1 MSTAGS
7 PHEAKFAERLLAWF
21 DQHGRH
27 DLPWQ
32 HPRSGYFV
40 WLSEIMLQQTQVA
53 TVVPYFLRFTQRFPD
68 LAALASA
75 SLDDV
80 LALWAGLGYYSRAR
94 NLHACARKV
103 VLEHHGEFPSTQDAL
118 IALPGIGRSTAG
130 AIAAQAFG
138 KRAAILDGNVKRVLA
153 RQIAL
158 QEWPGASA
166 AQALLWQAAAAR
178 LPDSRLPDYSQA
190 LMDLGALLCTRKKP
204 QCRLCPVQQ
213 SCKAMA
219 LQQVQLIPKAKPKRA
234 VVHRQIQWL
243 IASNSVGE
251 ILLERR
257 AEQGIW
263 GGLYSL
269 PEFADSEIIARLQAL
284 NLTALAPALEQPKV
298 KHVFTHFT
306 LHATPWLVQV
316 GAENSAREANMR
328 WMHPAACAELGL
340 PAPIKALLQALA
352 ERSDFALSVVS

>member
-1 MSTAGS
+1 VSKAS
-7 PHEAKFAERLLAWF
+7 PIDEQFAERLLSWF

-53 TVVPYFLRFTQRFPD
+53 TVVPYFLRFTHRFPD

-75 SLDDV
+75 SLDEV

-103 VLEHHGEFPSTQDAL
+103 VLEHQGEFPSALDAL

-158 QEWPGASA
+158 DDWPGALS
-166 AQALLWQAAAAR
+166 AQALLWDAASAR
-178 LPDSRLPDYSQA
+178 LPRTRLPDYSQA

-204 QCRLCPVQQ
+204 QCALCPVQQ
-213 SCKAMA
+213 SCKALA
-219 LQQVQLIPKAKPKRA
+219 LQQVDVIPKAKPKRA
-234 VVHRQIQWL
+234 VVHREIQWL
-243 IASNSVGE
+243 IASNSAGE

-269 PEFADSEIIARLQAL
+269 PEFNEAEMLTRLQAL
-284 NLTALAPALEQPKV
+284 SLTPLAPAQQQATI

-316 GAENSAREANMR
+316 SAASSVREAHMR
-328 WMHPAACAELGL
+328 WQHPSACAELGL
-340 PAPIKALLQALA
+340 PAPIKALLQVLA
-352 ERSDFALSVVS
+352 KRSEFALSVVS

>member
-1 MSTAGS
+1 MTTANRS
-7 PHEAKFAERLLAWF
+7 HEQAFAERLLGWF

-32 HPRSGYFV
+32 HPRSAYFV

-53 TVVPYFLRFTQRFPD
+53 TVVPYFLRFTARFPD
-68 LAALASA
+68 LAALANA

-94 NLHACARKV
+94 NLHACARLV
-103 VLEHHGEFPSTQDAL
+103 VRAHQGVFPNTLDAL

-158 QEWPGASA
+158 NDWPGTTA
-166 AQALLWQAAAAR
+166 AQALLWETALAR
-178 LPDSRLPDYSQA
+178 LPDARLADYSQA

-204 QCRLCPVQQ
+204 QCQQCPVKL
-213 SCKAMA
+213 SCKALA
-219 LQQVQLIPKAKPKRA
+219 TQQVEAIPHAKPTRAAVNKRA
-234 VVHRQIQWL
+234 NWL
-243 IASNSVGE
+243 IARDSAGQ

-269 PEFADSEIIARLQAL
+269 PEFADADIFARLQSL
-284 NLTALAPALEQPKV
+284 GLTPLTPAQECAKV

-306 LHATPWLVQV
+306 LHAKPWLVQV
-316 GAENSAREANMR
+316 DDENFAREAHLR
-328 WMHPAACAELGL
+328 WVNPAACTEFGL
-340 PAPIKALLQALA
+340 PAPIKALLQLLA
-352 ERSDFALSVVS
+352 NNIPLELAVAG